1 MKLIN
6 TCCIFILLSI
16 SAFAQETIKIPD
28 LGLEEALIDLNYDS
42 NGLNGTIL
50 VSDAQYIVNLNI
62 NSPLENK
69 YLTNVNSKIKDLT
82 GIEHFPNLTRLDCSG
97 NDIKKIDLS
106 NNPKLSFLNCS
117 NNKIE
122 ELNVSNNPVLFAL
135 SCDYNKLSKLI
146 LGSKPELK
154 DLFCNNNRLTLLDIS
169 QCSILENMDA
179 TGNKEGKILISKEIY
194 DKFSDNWY
202 KDSKLSYEEKSGTIV
217 EEATKVEVVENNESN
232 TDISELL
239 GNNDQPSTTTSN
251 SNETSSASNYFEKF
265 KRSVV
270 GEYDKLVLDPI
281 HLKNNIDD
289 ISKKYNIDPQKLT
302 NWVAQNG
309 KLNMTHVNQSKTLYN
324 VDSSNSFYKKFQQSA
339 VEEYE
344 QLVLEQSYLEK
355 KKEEIRKKYKVKP
368 ELFDSW
374 VAKYG
379 KLSIPNHVGESAESY
394 LEKFKLAIVSEYER
408 AVLSQAHLLS
418 KKEAIQHKYKLNA
431 KELGDW
437 IHELSRIY
445 RQ

>member
-6 TCCIFILLSI
+6 TCCIFILISI
-16 SAFAQETIKIPD
+16 NALAQETIKIPD

-97 NDIKKIDLS
+97 NEIKKIDLS

-122 ELNVSNNPVLFAL
+122 ELNIANNPLLFAI
-135 SCDYNKLSKLI
+135 SCDYNKLDKLL

-154 DLFCNNNRLTLLDIS
+154 DLFCNNNRLTLLDVS
-169 QCSILENMDA
+169 ECSILENMDA
-179 TGNKEGKILISKEIY
+179 SGNKEGKILISKEIY
-194 DKFSDNWY
+194 DKFSDSWY

-217 EEATKVEVVENNESN
+217 EEAVKVEVTDTAGNNA
-232 TDISELL
+232 DIADLL
-239 GNNDQPSTTTSN
+239 GDSQPPTDGSN
-251 SNETSSASNYFEKF
+251 SNESQSASNYFEKF

-270 GEYDKLVLDPI
+270 GEYDKLVLDPA
-281 HLKNNIDD
+281 HLKNHIDD

-309 KLNMTHVNQSKTLYN
+309 KLNMDHVNQSKTLYT

-344 QLVLEQSYLEK
+344 QLVLEQAYLEK
-355 KKEEIRKKYKVKP
+355 KKEEIRKKYKIQPAK
-368 ELFDSW
+368 FDDW
-374 VAKYG
+374 VVKYG
-379 KLSIPNHVGESAESY
+379 KLSMPNHIGESAESY
-394 LEKFKLAIVSEYER
+394 LEKFKLAVVSEYER

-418 KKEAIQHKYKLNA
+418 KKEEIQHKYKLNA

-445 RQ
+445 KQ

>member
-16 SAFAQETIKIPD
+16 NAFSQETIKIPD

-97 NDIKKIDLS
+97 NEIKKIDLS

-122 ELNVSNNPVLFAL
+122 ELNISNNPLLFAV
-135 SCDYNKLSKLI
+135 SCDYNRLNELV
-146 LGSKPELK
+146 LGSKPDLK

-169 QCSILENMDA
+169 ECNILENMDA
-179 TGNKEGKILISKEIY
+179 SGNKDGKILISKEIY
-194 DKFSDNWY
+194 DKFSDSWY
-202 KDSKLSYEEKSGTIV
+202 KDNKLSYEEKSGTIV
-217 EEATKVEVVENNESN
+217 EEAAKVEVTDTADSN
-232 TDISELL
+232 ANIADLL
-239 GNNDQPSTTTSN
+239 GNNEQPNANSSN
-251 SNETSSASNYFEKF
+251 SSETQSASSFFEKF

-270 GEYDKLVLDPI
+270 GEYDTLVLDPT
-281 HLKNNIDD
+281 HLKNHIDD
-289 ISKKYNIDPQKLT
+289 ISKKYNIDPQELT
-302 NWVAQNG
+302 NWVTKNG
-309 KLNMTHVNQSKTLYN
+309 KLNMAHVNQSKTLYT
-324 VDSSNSFYKKFQQSA
+324 VDSSTSFYKKFQQSA

-355 KKEEIRKKYKVKP
+355 KKEEIRKKYHIKP
-368 ELFDSW
+368 EQFNNW
-374 VAKYG
+374 VSKYG
-379 KLSIPNHVGESAESY
+379 KLSEPNHIGESADSY
-394 LEKFKLAIVSEYER
+394 LAKFKESVVSEYER

-418 KKEAIQHKYKLNA
+418 KKEIIQHKYKLNA

-445 RQ
+445 K